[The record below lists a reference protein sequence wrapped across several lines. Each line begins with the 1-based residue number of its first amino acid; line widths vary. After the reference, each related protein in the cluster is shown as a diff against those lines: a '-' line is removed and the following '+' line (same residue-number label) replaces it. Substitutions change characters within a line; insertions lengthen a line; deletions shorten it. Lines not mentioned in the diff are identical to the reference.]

1 MDEKGWSGLRIL
13 DHIESPQD
21 IKLLNERE
29 KYQLCDELREQV
41 IQTVLQ
47 NGGHLASNLGV
58 VELTVA
64 LHTVFN
70 CPQDKII
77 WDVGHQSYVHK
88 LLTGRK
94 ARFASLRQQDGISGF
109 PKFEESDCDC
119 FNTGHSSTA
128 ISAALG
134 LVHARDLQKQNHH
147 VIAVLGDGALTGG
160 MSYEALSDAGFHQ
173 SRLIVILNDNA
184 MSISENVGGMN
195 MYLGRL
201 RTNPKYMRFKRH
213 VKRTL
218 EHVPFI
224 GRTLAHG
231 TEKLKN
237 RIKFFVL
244 PRVFFEELGFTYI
257 GPLDGHDLVS
267 MTEMLLHAS
276 KMDHPVFL
284 HVLTQKGRGY
294 RPAETNPEKYHGVA
308 PHVIEQ
314 QKTDC
319 APAQPNNSAL
329 TGQVLME
336 MAQQD
341 ARVVAITAAM
351 CAGTGLDAYAKTF
364 PDRFFDVG
372 IAEQHAVTM
381 AAGMARGGLRPYF
394 AVYSTFLQRAYDQL
408 LHDVCLQNL
417 PVTLCI
423 DRAGLTGE
431 DGDTHQGLFDLSML
445 LSMPRMHVFAPTTQQ
460 QMRQAFDASLQMEG
474 PCAIRYPKGCLP
486 ACAEADACS
495 IFQWPLPQLLP
506 SYAILATG
514 KTVSIAQPAAAQLNQ
529 KGVPTVCIPV
539 ACVKPMDVDA
549 LQRLAQSCSCIL
561 TVEEGMY
568 NGGFGSSVAQW
579 MQQHFPN
586 CRVLNMAIADQF
598 VEQGT
603 IAQQWERVGLTV
615 DVIVQQLMRA
625 KEEKSGE

>member
-1 MDEKGWSGLRIL
+1 MDKKGRVGLRIL
-13 DHIESPQD
+13 DHIQGPQD

-70 CPQDKII
+70 CPQDKIV

-94 ARFASLRQQDGISGF
+94 DQFTTLRQQDGISGF
-109 PKFEESDCDC
+109 PKFEESACDC

-160 MSYEALSDAGFHQ
+160 MCYEALSDAGFHQ
-173 SRLIVILNDNA
+173 SRLIVVLNDNA
-184 MSISENVGGMN
+184 MSISQNVGGMN

-218 EHVPFI
+218 ERVPYI
-224 GRTLAHG
+224 GKTLAHG

-267 MTEMLLHAS
+267 MTQMLLHAS

-294 RPAETNPEKYHGVA
+294 RPAETNPEKYHGIA
-308 PHVIEQ
+308 PHAIEQ
-314 QKTDC
+314 PKTDC
-319 APAQPNNSAL
+319 VQEQPNNSAL
-329 TGQVLME
+329 AGQLLIDL
-336 MAQQD
+336 AQQD
-341 ARVVAITAAM
+341 TRVTAITAAM
-351 CAGTGLDAYAKTF
+351 CAGTGLDRYAKTF

-445 LSMPRMHVFAPTTQQ
+445 LSMPRMHVFTPTTQQ
-460 QMRQAFDASLQMEG
+460 QMRQAFAFSLQLDG
-474 PCAIRYPKGCLP
+474 PCAIRYPKGYLP
-486 ACAEADACS
+486 LQAESDALPLL
-495 IFQWPLPQLLP
+495 QWPLPPHLTP
-506 SYAILATG
+506 YVILATG
-514 KTVSIAQPAAAQLNQ
+514 KTVSIAQTAAAQLNQ
-529 KGVPTVCIPV
+529 MDVPTTCIPV
-539 ACVKPMDVDA
+539 ACVKPMDTDA
-549 LQRLAQSCSCIL
+549 LRRIAESCSCVL
-561 TVEEGMY
+561 TIEEGMY
-568 NGGFGSSVAQW
+568 AGGFGSGVAQW
-579 MQQHFPN
+579 IQEQTWR

-603 IAQQWERVGLTV
+603 IDQQWKRVGLTA
-615 DVIVQQLMRA
+615 DAIVHRLVRA
-625 KEEKSGE
+625 KEENCGE